1 MTELFID
8 IPEKVKTNA
17 KLIFDLAM
25 MQPNL
30 LDAVKMLDSYTNSC
44 LNHEEKEFCDFY
56 FNMRME
62 QLKNE
67 SDTNQR

>member
-1 MTELFID
+1 MTELFTE
-8 IPEKVKTNA
+8 IPEEVKTNA
-17 KLIFDLAM
+17 KFIFDLAM
-25 MQPNL
+25 IQPSL

-44 LNHEEKEFCDFY
+44 INQEEKEFCDFY

-67 SDTNQR
+67 SNPNIG